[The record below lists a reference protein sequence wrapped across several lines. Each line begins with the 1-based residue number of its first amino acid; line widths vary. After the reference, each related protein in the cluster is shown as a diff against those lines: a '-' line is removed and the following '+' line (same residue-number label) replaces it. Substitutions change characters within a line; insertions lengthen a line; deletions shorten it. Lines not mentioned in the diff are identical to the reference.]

1 MYYLIIPAFEPDQKL
16 IKLLEDAKQHL
27 NCQIIF
33 VNDGSSLHTKPI
45 FKKAS
50 EFAMV
55 LDHPKNM
62 GKGQALRT
70 AFRYVQSLDRDAVI
84 VTADADGQ
92 HSVRDIDRVAHAAA
106 HLPNRL
112 ILGVREFT
120 KEVPLRSRLGNKLT
134 RLLFKIQT
142 GVAVTDTQ
150 TGLRAFQTQ
159 MIPFMLGI
167 EGDRYE
173 YEMNMLTQ
181 ASQKYLITEVPIE
194 TIYIDD
200 NASSHFRP
208 IRDSLMIYKNLFKFA
223 LASFGGFVI
232 DYLVYAVV
240 LLTFS
245 WAPTTIRLLL
255 ANSLGRITSS
265 VCNFRMNK
273 SLVFDNHDSVT
284 RTGTGYFSL
293 VVILFVCDTA
303 LQYFLHSLLGINFY
317 LVKILVGTL
326 LFFVSWF
333 IQKHFIFQE
342 RKTFSHEIY

>member
-16 IKLLEDAKQHL
+16 LHLLADAKQHL
-27 NCQIIF
+27 NCQIIV
-33 VNDGSSLHTKPI
+33 VNDGSSPHTRPI

-50 EFAMV
+50 QMAVV
-55 LDHPKNM
+55 LDHPRNM

-70 AFRYVQSLDRDAVI
+70 AFHYVQNLDREAVV

-92 HSVRDIDRVAHAAA
+92 HSISDIDRVAHAAT

-120 KEVPLRSRLGNKLT
+120 KDVPLRSRLGNKLT
-134 RLLFKIQT
+134 RILFKIQT
-142 GVAVTDTQ
+142 GVSVTDTQ

-159 MIPFMLGI
+159 MISFMLGV

-181 ASQKYLITEVPIE
+181 ASQRFLITEVPIE

-208 IRDSLMIYKNLFKFA
+208 IRDSLMIYKHLLKFA
-223 LASFGGFVI
+223 LSSFGGFVI
-232 DYLVYAVV
+232 DYLVYVAV
-240 LLTFS
+240 LLSLS
-245 WAPTTIRLLL
+245 WAPTTIRLLM

-265 VCNFRMNK
+265 VCNFKMNK
-273 SLVFDNHDSVT
+273 SMVFNNHDSVT
-284 RTGTGYFSL
+284 RTGAGYFSL

-303 LQYFLHSLLGINFY
+303 LQYFLHGLLGINFY

-342 RKTFSHEIY
+342 RKSFSHEIY